1 MASARI
7 AKYPP
12 IAGVGLDMHMVAPP
26 ITPPP
31 PPTGPN
37 PVPFPTYNWAVTI
50 GSQISG
56 FALTGKWSWYRVT
69 TEGVG
74 NILAGHDWGMGQAH
88 LPVPPLVSP
97 SIAIRTLSSSVK
109 YWLPS
114 TPNQDPKDGS
124 SPGGPGSVAI
134 SFPAWCIPTQDCQD
148 ASGWPFN
155 LPTSVSFQI
164 PSTREVGFT
173 WGDLVNGL
181 INMAADSAA
190 SLIGR
195 WLGGPPGPL
204 RDAISGAAINGF
216 INHMTGLLPPE
227 AQNAGKVVIAGAF
240 VLGLGKPP
248 ADVVGAMVG
257 PAADWAAG
265 AAGGAAQEGIDD
277 PRAKKEEMGH
287 GGTPLFE

>member
-12 IAGVGLDMHMVAPP
+12 IAGTGLDGHWVPP
-26 ITPPP
+26 GSIPPP
-31 PPTGPN
+31 PPAPPN
-37 PVPFPTYNWAVTI
+37 PAPFPTYNWAVVVA
-50 GSQISG
+50 SPAAG

-74 NILAGHDWGMGQAH
+74 NILAGHDWGPGQAH
-88 LPVPPLVSP
+88 IPVPILAHPV
-97 SIAIRTLSSSVK
+97 IAIRTVSSSVK

-148 ASGWPFN
+148 VSGWPFN
-155 LPTSVSFQI
+155 LPTSVCFQMV
-164 PSTREVGFT
+164 STREVGFT

-204 RDAISGAAINGF
+204 RDALSGAAVSGA
-216 INHMTGLLPPE
+216 INHITGLLPPD
-227 AQNAGKVVIAGAF
+227 AQGPMKVVVAGAF

-257 PAADWAAG
+257 PAADWGAG
-265 AAGGAAQEGIDD
+265 AAGGAAQSAIDD
-277 PRAKKEEMGH
+277 PRPETEGMGH
-287 GGTPLFE
+287 EGIPLFE